1 MIEQILSRLNS
12 IPSDKV
18 FHFAGGLLFSLL
30 CATAQADAWT
40 GQDKTQ
46 HAAVGAIIGAAVTSY
61 TANPVNGCVA
71 AATAGALK
79 ELYDYRHPL
88 THTTS
93 FKDFAVTAAF
103 GCASAYTTSWIITP
117 TEIRYTFR
125 F

>member
-18 FHFAGGLLFSLL
+18 FYFASGALLALASFS
-30 CATAQADAWT
+30 TQADSWT

-46 HAAVGAIIGAAVTSY
+46 HAAAGALIGAAVTAS
-61 TANPVNGCVA
+61 TKDPLHGCVA
-71 AATAGALK
+71 AATVGAAK
-79 ELYDYRHPL
+79 EFYDATKPL
-88 THTTS
+88 THTAS

-103 GCASAYTTSWIITP
+103 GCASAYATGWVITP
-117 TEIRYTFR
+117 KEIRYTFR